1 MGNSKKDE
9 VVAVP
14 VAETTEQ
21 QPSPYDDLLK
31 NGTVVLTAKTRDE
44 LAKMTSEIPADVKYS
59 AGAVGRNF
67 ETGVFTLR
75 LDIV

>member
-1 MGNSKKDE
+1 MSKNATE
-9 VVAVP
+9 
-14 VAETTEQ
+14 EQ
-21 QPSPYDDLLK
+21 QHPTPTVKSGSPAYVDELLK
-31 NGTVVLTAKTRDE
+31 NGTAILTAKTRDE

-67 ETGVFTLR
+67 ETGIFSLR

>member
-1 MGNSKKDE
+1 MSKTKDA
-9 VVAVP
+9 VV
-14 VAETTEQ
+14 EQ
-21 QPSPYDDLLK
+21 QNEQKAAAGKTIADELLK
-31 NGTVVLTAKTRDE
+31 NGTVILTAKTRDE

-67 ETGVFTLR
+67 ETDVFTLR